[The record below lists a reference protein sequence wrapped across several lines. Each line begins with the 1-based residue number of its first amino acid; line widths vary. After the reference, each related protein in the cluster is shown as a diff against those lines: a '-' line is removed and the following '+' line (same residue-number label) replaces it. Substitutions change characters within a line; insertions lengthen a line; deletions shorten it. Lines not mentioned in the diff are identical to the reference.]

1 MAIILKTAAQINNY
15 DVYLKVNFKRERKD
29 IANLLIRL
37 NNGDTLHDVFKNE
50 IIVNSVKNFLK
61 DNGFITE
68 TQKVSTK
75 GSHFIESP
83 YFNEEEEGVFSI
95 DVVSLQLGGTNFS
108 FVSKMTRKLDE
119 ERRDQCDLSLQSLTY
134 ENTFNLENEKCV
146 IELLENKSRKAYLG
160 HAKNTTIELNAATS
174 QYSVDGVDGVLGER
188 MAFYLQS
195 EVKNIIETN
204 NPELVYNETERT
216 ISIDSINNLTDKEIM
231 CGALERT
238 ISNVTLKSEHYKIT
252 NVRNAVAYAY
262 SYAYCL
268 LDNGKFLSTNDLN
281 DIFVNEIL
289 SGKNIHES
297 IKDELLSFK
306 YSLGDFSSKLPKE
319 KYEKLDYR
327 LRIVQ
332 ELLDVNAIENS
343 DKSFMSLR
351 NYEEIASYLSNK
363 VHPSE
368 VRELYLVMGYAFVQN
383 KKNPNRIIECL
394 SCLNKVYDQIT
405 VVDKA
410 PTQDN
415 ADKNLINQI
424 KGMGVKV
431 VHKPAISDYFH
442 DRYLIFKLSNGSY
455 EVYMISAEI
464 GQIFGSDN
472 HIRGNVHHQNLS
484 DVAMT
489 GRNLIEIA
497 LGR

>member
-1 MAIILKTAAQINNY
+1 MAVILKTNAQINNY

-37 NNGDTLHDVFKNE
+37 SNGDSLHDVFENE

-68 TQKVSTK
+68 TLKISTK
-75 GSHFIESP
+75 GNHFIEHP
-83 YFNEEEEGVFSI
+83 YFDEEEEGVFSI

-119 ERRDQCDLSLQSLTY
+119 ERREQCDLSLQSLTY

-160 HAKNTTIELNAATS
+160 HVKNTTIELNASTS
-174 QYSVDGVDGVLGER
+174 QYSVDGVEGALGQR
-188 MAFYLQS
+188 IAISLQS
-195 EVKNIIETN
+195 EVKSIIATN
-204 NPELVYNETERT
+204 SPELVYNEEERIIT
-216 ISIDSINNLTDKEIM
+216 IDSINNLTDKEIM
-231 CGALERT
+231 CGALDRS
-238 ISNVTLKSEHYKIT
+238 ISNIVLKSERYKIV
-252 NVRNAVAYAY
+252 NIKSAIAYAY
-262 SYAYCL
+262 NYAYCL
-268 LDNGKFLSTNDLN
+268 LDNGKFLSTDDLN
-281 DIFVNEIL
+281 DIFANEIL
-289 SGKNIHES
+289 SGENIHEN
-297 IKDELLSFK
+297 IKYGLLSFK
-306 YSLGDFSSKLPKE
+306 YSLDDFSSKLPKD

-332 ELLDVNAIENS
+332 ELLDVNAIES
-343 DKSFMSLR
+343 ADKSFMSLS
-351 NYEEIASYLSNK
+351 NYEEIADYLSNK

-368 VRELYLVMGYAFVQN
+368 VKELYLVMGYAFVQN
-383 KKNPNRIIECL
+383 KKNPNRIMECL
-394 SCLNKVYDQIT
+394 SYLKKVYDQIT
-405 VVDKA
+405 IVDKA

-415 ADKNLINQI
+415 ADKNIINQI

-442 DRYLIFKLSNGSY
+442 DRYLIFKLTNGSY
-455 EVYMISAEI
+455 EVFMISAEI
-464 GQIFGSDN
+464 GQIFGGDN

-497 LGR
+497 VGR